1 MLTIFMDPSLLMLVL
16 QGSGRSQLAHVATL
30 QGSVRSVGRRWG
42 TGPKVRSERWSES
55 GQRVV
60 SPLPGVY

>member
-1 MLTIFMDPSLLMLVL
+1 MLKIFMDPSLLMLVL
-16 QGSGRSQLAHVATL
+16 QGSGRSQLAHVETL

-55 GQRVV
+55 GQ
-60 SPLPGVY
+60 